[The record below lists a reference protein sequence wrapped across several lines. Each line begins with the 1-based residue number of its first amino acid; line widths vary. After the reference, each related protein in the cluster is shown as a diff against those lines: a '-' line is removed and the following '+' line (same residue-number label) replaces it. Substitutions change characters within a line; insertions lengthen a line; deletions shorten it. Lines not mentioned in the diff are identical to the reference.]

1 MTESVPKKQ
10 DGRRLRSAASRRRIV
25 EAMRDLIR
33 EGVISP
39 RAEEVAARADVGLRT
54 VFRHFDD
61 METLNRE
68 IAALAL
74 FEVAPI
80 LDLPAPSGTLEERL
94 ETMVDRRAKLFEKLM
109 PFRISADVNMHRSA
123 YLREDRNRMNAAIRE
138 ATRAALSDE
147 LRKDRTLLEA
157 VDAVLSF
164 DFWHRLRNEQNL
176 SIAQAKRVMEMTARA
191 LLLAPREK
199 R

>member
-1 MTESVPKKQ
+1 
-10 DGRRLRSAASRRRIV
+10 
-25 EAMRDLIR
+25 MRDLIR

-74 FEVAPI
+74 FEVAPM